1 MRKNKILAII
11 CSVSLLGTM
20 LVGCGQQDA
29 DKAAPDAQ
37 TDSSDARSSIEEMD
51 SVVQSM
57 EAANLITHSDSSGKE
72 ETVYVLLDANG
83 NKTDTIVSEWLKNPE
98 GAQTMYDSTKLKDV
112 EVVKGNASYT
122 QDDDMLVWN
131 SDGGDIYYQGKSD
144 KEVPVN
150 VEVTYTLNDAKV
162 DATEIDHASG
172 HLVVNYNYTNNYAE
186 EMVIDGE
193 RRTVYQPFAMMTGMM
208 LDNEKVSNIEV
219 TNGKA
224 INSGDYTIVFGMAM
238 PGLAESLGIDSDEIE
253 IPESVIVEADVQDF
267 SMPMTVTVASNNA
280 LSELGL
286 DEFDS
291 VDELKDKA
299 GQLNDGINM
308 LSDGAGQLNDGIIT
322 LSDGTDSLKDGTV
335 DLVSGV
341 GALNDGAVSLSD
353 GAGKLSDGTK
363 KLSGGATQVNDGA
376 GALKDGLHKLKD
388 NTPALES
395 GVNDLSSGAAQLNAG
410 LSQIN
415 TNSAALNTGAE
426 SLVEGANQLAAAL
439 NPSSDSVTA
448 LCNGATVLS
457 AGMTQAKGGVDGVLA
472 AYQSLAGNLQLIS
485 DSLSGQISAL
495 ESVSVPEEGATEAE
509 LAAYQAAQ
517 EELSALTTLKG
528 NIDECKNGLNSVNG
542 QTEGLSQ
549 SMQTLASGAA
559 TLDSGINQGLVT
571 SLTQA
576 QAGATELSTGAT
588 NLKQG
593 IKAYTDGV
601 VSCTDGATKLNDGLT
616 ALKGQLPALS
626 EGLNKLTD
634 GADSLAAG
642 TDELAKGA
650 GELVTGSST
659 LADGAMQLADG
670 TGRLN
675 DGSIELKDGVIS
687 LSDGVYEL
695 LDGSGRLKEGV
706 EEYRTEGI
714 DKITDLV
721 SNNIEKYYDRLCA
734 VRDYADEY
742 TSFAGSGND
751 TDSSVKFIIRTD
763 AVN

>member
-172 HLVVNYNYTNNYAE
+172 HLVVNYNYTNNYAG

-322 LSDGTDSLKDGTV
+322 LSDGTDSLKDGTM

-395 GVNDLSSGAAQLNAG
+395 GVNDLSSGAADLKDG
-410 LSQIN
+410 LSKIN
-415 TNSAALNTGAE
+415 TNSAELNKGAE
-426 SLVEGANQLAAAL
+426 SLVEGANQLATDL
-439 NPSSDSVTA
+439 NSLSNSVTA
-448 LCNGATVLS
+448 LSNGAT
-457 AGMTQAKGGVDGVLA
+457 GV
-472 AYQSLAGNLQLIS
+472 S
-485 DSLSGQISAL
+485 
-495 ESVSVPEEGATEAE
+495 EGATQTEVDVDKVLEVYESVVGNLNGILETLDTQIEDLESLPDDATEAQK
-509 LAAYQAAQ
+509 QAAQ
-517 EELSALTTLKG
+517 EELNTLNPLKD
-528 NIDECKNGLNSVNG
+528 NIDGCLSDLNSVKP
-542 QTEGLSQ
+542 QTERLSQ
-549 SMQTLASGAA
+549 PMPTLASDAA
-559 TLDSGINQGLVT
+559 TLDSGINQT
-571 SLTQA
+571 LTQA
-576 QAGATELSTGAT
+576 QDAANALSIGAKDLKDGIEEYTAGVA
-588 NLKQG
+588 
-593 IKAYTDGV
+593 
-601 VSCTDGATKLNDGLT
+601 SCTDGATKLNDGLT

-650 GELVTGSST
+650 GELVTGSSN

-675 DGSIELKDGVIS
+675 DGSIELKDGVIR

-721 SNNIEKYYDRLCA
+721 NNNIEKYYDRLCA

>member
-172 HLVVNYNYTNNYAE
+172 HLVVNYNYTNNSAG

-299 GQLNDGINM
+299 DQLNDGINM

-322 LSDGTDSLKDGTV
+322 LSDGTNSLKDGTM

-341 GALNDGAVSLSD
+341 GELNDGAVSLSD
-353 GAGKLSDGTK
+353 GAGKLSDGTR

-439 NPSSDSVTA
+439 NPSSESVTA
-448 LCNGATVLS
+448 LCTGATGVS
-457 AGMTQAKGGVDGVLA
+457 EGVTQAKNGVDNALD
-472 AYQSLAGNLQLIS
+472 AYKSVASNLETISASL
-485 DSLSGQISAL
+485 DGQINAL
-495 ESVSVPEEGATEAE
+495 KPLPEDATEAQKAE
-509 LAAYQAAQ
+509 LD
-517 EELSALTTLKG
+517 ALTTLKG
-528 NIDECKNGLNSVNG
+528 NIDACLSGLNSVNDNTG
-542 QTEGLSQ
+542 ELSQ
-549 SMQTLASGAA
+549 SMQTLVDGAA
-559 TLDSGINQGLVT
+559 TLDNGINQVLVPT
-571 SLTQA
+571 LAKA
-576 QAGATELSTGAT
+576 QTGATELSTGAT
-588 NLKQG
+588 TLKQG
-593 IKAYTDGV
+593 ITEYTAGV
-601 VSCTDGATKLNDGLT
+601 ASCTDGATKLNDGLT

>member
-322 LSDGTDSLKDGTV
+322 LSDGTDSLKDGTM

-415 TNSAALNTGAE
+415 TNSAALNTGADT
-426 SLVEGANQLAAAL
+426 LVTSAKQLAAAL
-439 NPSSDSVTA
+439 NSLSNSVTA
-448 LCNGATVLS
+448 LSNGATGVS
-457 AGMTQAKGGVDGVLA
+457 DGATQAEDDVDEVLKVYESVADNLKG
-472 AYQSLAGNLQLIS
+472 IS
-485 DSLSGQISAL
+485 DSLDGQISAL
-495 ESVSVPEEGATEAE
+495 NSLSLSEDATEAE

-528 NIDECKNGLNSVNG
+528 NINECINGLNSVNG

-576 QAGATELSTGAT
+576 QAGATDLSTGAT

-593 IKAYTDGV
+593 ITAYTAGV
-601 VSCTDGATKLNDGLT
+601 ASCTDGATKLNDGLT

-675 DGSIELKDGVIS
+675 DGSIELKDGVIR

-714 DKITDLV
+714 DKITDFV
-721 SNNIEKYYDRLCA
+721 NNNIEKYYDRLCA

>member
-172 HLVVNYNYTNNYAE
+172 HLVVNYNYTNNYAG

-322 LSDGTDSLKDGTV
+322 LSDGTDSLKDGTM

-439 NPSSDSVTA
+439 DPSSESVTE
-448 LCNGATVLS
+448 LRTGATVLS

-472 AYQSLAGNLQLIS
+472 AYQSLAGNLQSIS

-495 ESVSVPEEGATEAE
+495 KSVSVPEEGATEAE

-528 NIDECKNGLNSVNG
+528 NIDECINGLNSVNG

-576 QAGATELSTGAT
+576 QAGATDLSTGAT

-593 IKAYTDGV
+593 ITAYTAGV
-601 VSCTDGATKLNDGLT
+601 ASCTDGATKLNDGLT

-659 LADGAMQLADG
+659 LADGVMQ
-670 TGRLN
+670 
-675 DGSIELKDGVIS
+675 
-687 LSDGVYEL
+687 
-695 LDGSGRLKEGV
+695 LKEGV

-721 SNNIEKYYDRLCA
+721 NNNIEKYYDRLCA

>member
-172 HLVVNYNYTNNYAE
+172 HLVVNYNYTNNYAGK
-186 EMVIDGE
+186 MVIDGE

-448 LCNGATVLS
+448 LCNGAKGVS
-457 AGMTQAKGGVDGVLA
+457 EGATQAKDGVDTVLRDYKSVA
-472 AYQSLAGNLQLIS
+472 VNLETISASLDAQIS
-485 DSLSGQISAL
+485 DLNNSLSLS
-495 ESVSVPEEGATEAE
+495 EDETEA
-509 LAAYQAAQ
+509 LN
-517 EELSALTTLKG
+517 ALNALKD
-528 NIDECKNGLNSVNG
+528 NIDELDGCLSDFNSVNA
-542 QTEGLSQ
+542 QTETLSQ
-549 SMQTLASGAA
+549 SMEKTLVSGAA
-559 TLDSGINQGLVT
+559 TLDSGINQGLVYT
-571 SLTQA
+571 LTQA
-576 QAGATELSTGAT
+576 QKGATALSTGAT
-588 NLKQG
+588 NLQQG

-601 VSCTDGATKLNDGLT
+601 VSCTDGAKKLNDGLI

-675 DGSIELKDGVIS
+675 DGSIELKDGVIR

-721 SNNIEKYYDRLCA
+721 NNNIEKYYDRLCA

>member
-20 LVGCGQQDA
+20 LVGCGQQDS

-150 VEVTYTLNDAKV
+150 VDVTYTLNDAKV

-172 HLVVNYNYTNNYAE
+172 HLVVNYNYTNNSAG

-322 LSDGTDSLKDGTV
+322 LSDGTDSLKDGTM

-395 GVNDLSSGAAQLNAG
+395 GVNDLSSGAADLKDG
-410 LSQIN
+410 LSRIN

-426 SLVEGANQLAAAL
+426 SLVTVANQLATDL
-439 NPSSDSVTA
+439 NSLSNSVTA
-448 LCNGATVLS
+448 LSNGATGVS
-457 AGMTQAKGGVDGVLA
+457 DGATQAEDDVDEVLKV
-472 AYQSLAGNLQLIS
+472 YESVVGNLNGILETL
-485 DSLSGQISAL
+485 DTQIEAL
-495 ESVSVPEEGATEAE
+495 EPLPDDATEAQKAE
-509 LAAYQAAQ
+509 LNTLT
-517 EELSALTTLKG
+517 ELKN
-528 NIDECKNGLNSVNG
+528 NIDGCLSDLNSVKP
-542 QTEGLSQ
+542 QTECLSQ
-549 SMQTLASGAA
+549 PMPTLASDAA
-559 TLDSGINQGLVT
+559 TLDSGINQT
-571 SLTQA
+571 LTQA
-576 QAGATELSTGAT
+576 QEAANALSTRAT
-588 NLKQG
+588 YLQTG

-601 VSCTDGATKLNDGLT
+601 VSCTEGAKKLNDGLI

-675 DGSIELKDGVIS
+675 DGSIELKDGVIR

-721 SNNIEKYYDRLCA
+721 NNNIEKYYDRLCA

>member
-395 GVNDLSSGAAQLNAG
+395 GVNDLSSGAATLKDG

-415 TNSAALNTGAE
+415 TKSEELKNGADT
-426 SLVEGANQLAAAL
+426 LVTSANQLAAAL
-439 NPSSDSVTA
+439 DSLSNSVTA
-448 LCNGATVLS
+448 LSNGAKGVS
-457 AGMTQAKGGVDGVLA
+457 EGATQAEDDVDNVLDV
-472 AYQSLAGNLQLIS
+472 YKSVAGNLETIS
-485 DSLSGQISAL
+485 ASLDGQISAL
-495 ESVSVPEEGATEAE
+495 NSLSLPEDATEAQ
-509 LAAYQAAQ
+509 QATQ
-517 EELSALTTLKG
+517 EILEELTELKD
-528 NIDECKNGLNSVNG
+528 NIDGCLSDPNSVNDE
-542 QTEGLSQ
+542 TRNLNQ
-549 SMQTLASGAA
+549 SMETLASDAA
-559 TLDSGINQGLVT
+559 TLDSGINQT
-571 SLTQA
+571 LTQA
-576 QAGATELSTGAT
+576 QAAAKALSTGAT
-588 NLKQG
+588 NLQQG

-601 VSCTDGATKLNDGLT
+601 VSCTDGAKKLNDGLI

-675 DGSIELKDGVIS
+675 DGSIELKDGVIR

-721 SNNIEKYYDRLCA
+721 NNNIEKYYDRLCA

>member
-172 HLVVNYNYTNNYAE
+172 HLVVNYNYTNNYAG

-322 LSDGTDSLKDGTV
+322 LSDGTDSLKDGTM

-395 GVNDLSSGAAQLNAG
+395 GVNDLSSGAETLKDG

-415 TNSAALNTGAE
+415 TKSVELKNGAD
-426 SLVEGANQLAAAL
+426 SLVAVADQLAKDL
-439 NPSSDSVTA
+439 NSLSNSVTT
-448 LCNGATVLS
+448 LSNGATGVS
-457 AGMTQAKGGVDGVLA
+457 DGATQAEGDVDEVLNV
-472 AYQSLAGNLQLIS
+472 YESVVGNLNGILETL
-485 DSLSGQISAL
+485 DTQIETL
-495 ESVSVPEEGATEAE
+495 ESLPDDATEAQK
-509 LAAYQAAQ
+509 QAAQ
-517 EELSALTTLKG
+517 DELNTLNPLKG
-528 NIDECKNGLNSVNG
+528 NIDECLAKLNSVNE
-542 QTEGLSQ
+542 QKENLNQ
-549 SMQTLASGAA
+549 SMETYAFDAA
-559 TLDSGINQGLVT
+559 TLDSGINQT
-571 SLTQA
+571 LTQA
-576 QAGATELSTGAT
+576 QAAAKALSTGAT
-588 NLKQG
+588 NLQQG

-601 VSCTDGATKLNDGLT
+601 VSCTDGATKLNAGLT

-659 LADGAMQLADG
+659 LADGAMQL
-670 TGRLN
+670 
-675 DGSIELKDGVIS
+675 
-687 LSDGVYEL
+687 
-695 LDGSGRLKEGV
+695 KEGV

-714 DKITDLV
+714 DKITDFV
-721 SNNIEKYYDRLCA
+721 NNNIEKYYDRLCA

>member
-20 LVGCGQQDA
+20 LIGCGQQDA
-29 DKAAPDAQ
+29 DKAASDAQ

-172 HLVVNYNYTNNYAE
+172 HLVVNYNYTNNYAG
-186 EMVIDGE
+186 EMVIDGD

-299 GQLNDGINM
+299 DQLNDGINM
-308 LSDGAGQLNDGIIT
+308 LS
-322 LSDGTDSLKDGTV
+322 
-335 DLVSGV
+335 
-341 GALNDGAVSLSD
+341 DGAVSLSD

-439 NPSSDSVTA
+439 NPSSESVTA
-448 LCNGATVLS
+448 LCTGATVLS

-472 AYQSLAGNLQLIS
+472 AYQSLAGNLQSIS

-509 LAAYQAAQ
+509 LAAYRAAQ

-528 NIDECKNGLNSVNG
+528 NINECINGLNSVNG

-593 IKAYTDGV
+593 ITAYTTGV
-601 VSCTDGATKLNDGLT
+601 ASCTDGATKLNDGLT

-659 LADGAMQLADG
+659 LADGVMQ
-670 TGRLN
+670 
-675 DGSIELKDGVIS
+675 
-687 LSDGVYEL
+687 
-695 LDGSGRLKEGV
+695 LKEGV

>member
-322 LSDGTDSLKDGTV
+322 LSDGTDSLKDGTM

-415 TNSAALNTGAE
+415 TKSVELKNGAD
-426 SLVEGANQLAAAL
+426 SLVAGANQLAKDL
-439 NPSSDSVTA
+439 NSLSNSVTT
-448 LCNGATVLS
+448 LSNGATGVS
-457 AGMTQAKGGVDGVLA
+457 DGATQAEDDVDNVLDV
-472 AYQSLAGNLQLIS
+472 YKSVVGNLNGIS
-485 DSLSGQISAL
+485 ESLDTQIKAL
-495 ESVSVPEEGATEAE
+495 ESLPDDATEAQK
-509 LAAYQAAQ
+509 QAAQ
-517 EELSALTTLKG
+517 EELNTLNPLKG
-528 NIDECKNGLNSVNG
+528 NIDECLAKLNSVNDETG
-542 QTEGLSQ
+542 NLSQ
-549 SMQTLASGAA
+549 SMPTLASDAA
-559 TLDSGINQGLVT
+559 TLDSGINKT
-571 SLTQA
+571 LTQA
-576 QAGATELSTGAT
+576 QTVAKALSTGAT
-588 NLKQG
+588 NLQQG
-593 IKAYTDGV
+593 IETYTAGV
-601 VSCTDGATKLNDGLT
+601 ASCTKGATKLNDGLT

-675 DGSIELKDGVIS
+675 DGSIELKDGVIR

-721 SNNIEKYYDRLCA
+721 NNNIEKYYDRLCA

>member
-29 DKAAPDAQ
+29 DKTAPDAQ

-322 LSDGTDSLKDGTV
+322 LSDGTDSLKDGTM

-410 LSQIN
+410 LSQIK
-415 TNSAALNTGAE
+415 TKSAALNTGAK
-426 SLVEGANQLAAAL
+426 SLVEGANQLATAL
-439 NPSSDSVTA
+439 NSLSNSVTA
-448 LCNGATVLS
+448 LSNGA
-457 AGMTQAKGGVDGVLA
+457 KG
-472 AYQSLAGNLQLIS
+472 
-485 DSLSGQISAL
+485 
-495 ESVSVPEEGATEAE
+495 VSEGATQAEDDVDNVLDVYKSVADNLETISASLDTQINALNSLPLPEDATEAQ
-509 LAAYQAAQ
+509 QATQ
-517 EELSALTTLKG
+517 EILEELTELKD
-528 NIDECKNGLNSVNG
+528 NIDGCLSDPNFVNDETRNLN
-542 QTEGLSQ
+542 Q
-549 SMQTLASGAA
+549 SMETLASYAA
-559 TLDSGINQGLVT
+559 TLDSGINQT
-571 SLTQA
+571 LTQA
-576 QAGATELSTGAT
+576 QDAANALSIGAKDLKDGIEEYTAGVA
-588 NLKQG
+588 
-593 IKAYTDGV
+593 
-601 VSCTDGATKLNDGLT
+601 SCTDGATKLNDGLT

-675 DGSIELKDGVIS
+675 DGSIELKDGVIR

-721 SNNIEKYYDRLCA
+721 NNNIEKYYDRLCA

>member
-172 HLVVNYNYTNNYAE
+172 HLVVNYNYTNNYAG

-410 LSQIN
+410 LSQIK
-415 TNSAALNTGAE
+415 TKSAALNTGAK
-426 SLVEGANQLAAAL
+426 SLVEGANQLATAL
-439 NPSSDSVTA
+439 NSLSNSVTA
-448 LCNGATVLS
+448 LSNGAKGVS
-457 AGMTQAKGGVDGVLA
+457 EGATQAEDDVDNVLEV
-472 AYQSLAGNLQLIS
+472 YESVAGNLVTIS
-485 DSLSGQISAL
+485 ASLDGQISAL
-495 ESVSVPEEGATEAE
+495 NSLSLSEDATEAQK
-509 LAAYQAAQ
+509 QAAQ
-517 EELSALTTLKG
+517 EELNTLNPLKG
-528 NIDECKNGLNSVNG
+528 NIDECLAKLNSVNE
-542 QTEGLSQ
+542 QKENLNQ
-549 SMQTLASGAA
+549 SMETHASDAA
-559 TLDSGINQGLVT
+559 TLDSGINQT
-571 SLTQA
+571 LTQA
-576 QAGATELSTGAT
+576 QDAANALSIGAKDLKDGIEEYTAGVA
-588 NLKQG
+588 
-593 IKAYTDGV
+593 
-601 VSCTDGATKLNDGLT
+601 SCTDGATKLNDGLT

-675 DGSIELKDGVIS
+675 DGSIELKDGVIR

-721 SNNIEKYYDRLCA
+721 NNNIEKYYDRLCA

>member
-308 LSDGAGQLNDGIIT
+308 LSDGA
-322 LSDGTDSLKDGTV
+322 
-335 DLVSGV
+335 
-341 GALNDGAVSLSD
+341 VSLSD

-439 NPSSDSVTA
+439 NPSSESVTA
-448 LCNGATVLS
+448 LCTGATDVS
-457 AGMTQAKGGVDGVLA
+457 EGVTQAKDGVDGVLA
-472 AYQSLAGNLQLIS
+472 AYQSLAGNLQSIS

-509 LAAYQAAQ
+509 LAVQA
-517 EELSALTTLKG
+517 ELSALTTLKG
-528 NIDECKNGLNSVNG
+528 NINECINGLNSVNG

-549 SMQTLASGAA
+549 SMPTLVSGAA
-559 TLDSGINQGLVT
+559 KLDNGINQVLVPT
-571 SLTQA
+571 LAKA
-576 QAGATELSTGAT
+576 QEGATALSTGAT
-588 NLKQG
+588 DLKKG
-593 IKAYTDGV
+593 ITAYTAGV
-601 VSCTDGATKLNDGLT
+601 ASCTDGATKLNDGLT

-675 DGSIELKDGVIS
+675 DGSIELKDGVIR

>member
-20 LVGCGQQDA
+20 LVGCGQQDT

-172 HLVVNYNYTNNYAE
+172 HLVVNYNYTNNCAG

-308 LSDGAGQLNDGIIT
+308 LSDGA
-322 LSDGTDSLKDGTV
+322 
-335 DLVSGV
+335 
-341 GALNDGAVSLSD
+341 VSLSD

-395 GVNDLSSGAAQLNAG
+395 GVNDLSSGAETLKNG

-415 TNSAALNTGAE
+415 TNSAALKTGAK

-439 NPSSDSVTA
+439 NSLSNSVTA
-448 LCNGATVLS
+448 LSNGATGVS
-457 AGMTQAKGGVDGVLA
+457 EGATQAEDDVDNVLDV
-472 AYQSLAGNLQLIS
+472 YKSVAGNLETIS
-485 DSLSGQISAL
+485 ASLDTQIKAL
-495 ESVSVPEEGATEAE
+495 ESLPEDATEAQK
-509 LAAYQAAQ
+509 QAAQ
-517 EELSALTTLKG
+517 EELNTLNPLKD
-528 NIDECKNGLNSVNG
+528 NIDGCLRELNSVNDETG
-542 QTEGLSQ
+542 NLSQ
-549 SMQTLASGAA
+549 SMPTLVSDAA
-559 TLDSGINQGLVT
+559 TLDSGINQT
-571 SLTQA
+571 LTQA
-576 QAGATELSTGAT
+576 QTVAKALSTGAT
-588 NLKQG
+588 NLQQG
-593 IKAYTDGV
+593 IETYTAGV
-601 VSCTDGATKLNDGLT
+601 ASCTDGATKLNDGLT

-659 LADGAMQLADG
+659 LADGAIQLADG

-675 DGSIELKDGVIS
+675 DGSIELKDGVIR

-721 SNNIEKYYDRLCA
+721 NNNIEKYYDRLCA

>member
-20 LVGCGQQDA
+20 LVGCGQQDS

-308 LSDGAGQLNDGIIT
+308 LSDGA
-322 LSDGTDSLKDGTV
+322 
-335 DLVSGV
+335 
-341 GALNDGAVSLSD
+341 VSLSD

-415 TNSAALNTGAE
+415 TNSAALKTGAK

-439 NPSSDSVTA
+439 NSLSNSVTA
-448 LCNGATVLS
+448 LSNGATGVS
-457 AGMTQAKGGVDGVLA
+457 EGATQAEDDVDNVLDV
-472 AYQSLAGNLQLIS
+472 YKSVAGNLETRS
-485 DSLSGQISAL
+485 ASLETQIKAL
-495 ESVSVPEEGATEAE
+495 EPLPDDATEAQKAE
-509 LAAYQAAQ
+509 LNTLT
-517 EELSALTTLKG
+517 ELKN
-528 NIDECKNGLNSVNG
+528 NIDGCLSDLNSVNDETG
-542 QTEGLSQ
+542 NLSQ
-549 SMQTLASGAA
+549 SMETLDSGAA
-559 TLDSGINQGLVT
+559 TLDSGINQT
-571 SLTQA
+571 LTQA
-576 QAGATELSTGAT
+576 QTVAKALSTGAT
-588 NLKQG
+588 NLQQG
-593 IKAYTDGV
+593 IETYTAGV
-601 VSCTDGATKLNDGLT
+601 ASCTDGATKLNDGLT

-675 DGSIELKDGVIS
+675 DGSIELKDGVIR

-721 SNNIEKYYDRLCA
+721 NNNIEKYYDRLCA

>member
-20 LVGCGQQDA
+20 LVGCGQQDV

-448 LCNGATVLS
+448 LCNGATGVS
-457 AGMTQAKGGVDGVLA
+457 DGATQAEDDVDEVLKVYESVADQLKG
-472 AYQSLAGNLQLIS
+472 IS
-485 DSLSGQISAL
+485 DSL
-495 ESVSVPEEGATEAE
+495 
-509 LAAYQAAQ
+509 AQ
-517 EELSALTTLKG
+517 EEQNDELIALKG
-528 NIDECKNGLNSVNG
+528 NIDACLSSLNAVND
-542 QTEGLSQ
+542 QTGNLSQ
-549 SMQTLASGAA
+549 SMETLVSGAA
-559 TLDSGINQGLVT
+559 TLDSGINQGLVYT
-571 SLTQA
+571 LTQA
-576 QAGATELSTGAT
+576 QKGATALSTGAT
-588 NLKQG
+588 NLQQG

>member
-172 HLVVNYNYTNNYAE
+172 HLVVNYNYTNNCAG

-376 GALKDGLHKLKD
+376 GALKDGIHKLKD

-415 TNSAALNTGAE
+415 TNSEELKNGAK
-426 SLVEGANQLAAAL
+426 SLVEGADQLATDL
-439 NPSSDSVTA
+439 NSLSNSVTA
-448 LCNGATVLS
+448 LSNGATGVS
-457 AGMTQAKGGVDGVLA
+457 DGATQAEDDVDEVLKV
-472 AYQSLAGNLQLIS
+472 YESVVGNLNGILETL
-485 DSLSGQISAL
+485 DTQIEDL
-495 ESVSVPEEGATEAE
+495 ESLPDDATEAQK
-509 LAAYQAAQ
+509 QAAQ
-517 EELSALTTLKG
+517 EELNTLNPLKD
-528 NIDECKNGLNSVNG
+528 NIDGCLSDLNSVKP
-542 QTEGLSQ
+542 QTERLSQ
-549 SMQTLASGAA
+549 PMPTLASDAA

-576 QAGATELSTGAT
+576 QAAAKALSTGAT
-588 NLKQG
+588 NLQQG

-601 VSCTDGATKLNDGLT
+601 VSCTDGAKKLNDGLI

-675 DGSIELKDGVIS
+675 DGSIELKDGVIR

-695 LDGSGRLKEGV
+695 LDGSGQLKEGV

-721 SNNIEKYYDRLCA
+721 NNNIEKYYDRLCA
-734 VRDYADEY
+734 VRDYAGEY
-742 TSFAGSGND
+742 TSFAGSGSD
-751 TDSSVKFIIRTD
+751 TDSSVKFIIKTD

>member
-98 GAQTMYDSTKLKDV
+98 GAQTMYDNTKLKDV

-172 HLVVNYNYTNNYAE
+172 HLVVNYNYTNNSAG

-322 LSDGTDSLKDGTV
+322 LSDGTDSLKDGTM

-395 GVNDLSSGAAQLNAG
+395 GVNDLSNGAETLKDG

-415 TNSAALNTGAE
+415 TKSVELKNGAD
-426 SLVEGANQLAAAL
+426 SLVAVADQLAKDL
-439 NPSSDSVTA
+439 NSLSNSVTT
-448 LCNGATVLS
+448 LSNGATGVS
-457 AGMTQAKGGVDGVLA
+457 EGATQAEDDVDEVLKVYESVADNLKG
-472 AYQSLAGNLQLIS
+472 IS
-485 DSLSGQISAL
+485 DSLDGQISAL
-495 ESVSVPEEGATEAE
+495 NSLSLSEDATEAE

-528 NIDECKNGLNSVNG
+528 NINECINGLNSVNG
-542 QTEGLSQ
+542 QTERLSQ
-549 SMQTLASGAA
+549 PMPTLASDAA
-559 TLDSGINQGLVT
+559 TLDSGINQT
-571 SLTQA
+571 LTQA
-576 QAGATELSTGAT
+576 QEAANALSTRAT
-588 NLKQG
+588 YLQTG
-593 IKAYTDGV
+593 IKDYTDGV
-601 VSCTDGATKLNDGLT
+601 ASCTAGAKKLNDGLI
-616 ALKGQLPALS
+616 ALEGQLPALS

-675 DGSIELKDGVIS
+675 DGSIELKDGVIR

-714 DKITDLV
+714 DKITDFV
-721 SNNIEKYYDRLCA
+721 NNNIEKYYDRLCA

>member
-172 HLVVNYNYTNNYAE
+172 HLVVNYNYTNNYAG

-322 LSDGTDSLKDGTV
+322 LSDGTDSLKDGTM

-395 GVNDLSSGAAQLNAG
+395 GVKDLSSGAATLNAG

-415 TNSAALNTGAE
+415 TKSVELKNGAD
-426 SLVEGANQLAAAL
+426 SLVAGANQLAAAL
-439 NPSSDSVTA
+439 DSLSNSVTT
-448 LCNGATVLS
+448 LSNGATGVS
-457 AGMTQAKGGVDGVLA
+457 DGATQAEDGVDGVLA
-472 AYQSLAGNLQLIS
+472 AYQSLAGNLQSIS

-517 EELSALTTLKG
+517 EELNTLNPLKG
-528 NIDECKNGLNSVNG
+528 NIDECLAKLNSVNE
-542 QTEGLSQ
+542 QKENLNQ
-549 SMQTLASGAA
+549 SMETLASDAA
-559 TLDSGINQGLVT
+559 TLDSGINQT
-571 SLTQA
+571 LTQA
-576 QAGATELSTGAT
+576 QAVAKALSTGAT
-588 NLKQG
+588 DLQKG
-593 IKAYTDGV
+593 ITEYTAGV
-601 VSCTDGATKLNDGLT
+601 ASCTEGATKLNDGLT

-675 DGSIELKDGVIS
+675 DGSIELKDGVIR

-695 LDGSGRLKEGV
+695 LDGSGQLKEGV

-714 DKITDLV
+714 DKITDFV
-721 SNNIEKYYDRLCA
+721 NNNIEKYYDRLCA

>member
-322 LSDGTDSLKDGTV
+322 LSDGTDSLKDGTM

-415 TNSAALNTGAE
+415 TNSEELKNGAK

-439 NPSSDSVTA
+439 NPSSESVTT
-448 LCNGATVLS
+448 LCTGATVLS

-472 AYQSLAGNLQLIS
+472 AYQSLAGNLQSIS

-509 LAAYQAAQ
+509 LAAYRAAQ

-528 NIDECKNGLNSVNG
+528 NINECINGLNSVNG

-593 IKAYTDGV
+593 ITAYTTGV
-601 VSCTDGATKLNDGLT
+601 ASCTDGATKLNDGLT

-659 LADGAMQLADG
+659 LADGVMQ
-670 TGRLN
+670 
-675 DGSIELKDGVIS
+675 
-687 LSDGVYEL
+687 
-695 LDGSGRLKEGV
+695 LKEGV

>member
-299 GQLNDGINM
+299 DQLNDGINM

-322 LSDGTDSLKDGTV
+322 LSDGTDSLKDGTM

-439 NPSSDSVTA
+439 NSLSNSVTA
-448 LCNGATVLS
+448 LSNGATGVS
-457 AGMTQAKGGVDGVLA
+457 EGATQAEDDVDEVLKVYESVADNLKG
-472 AYQSLAGNLQLIS
+472 IS
-485 DSLSGQISAL
+485 DSLDGQISAL
-495 ESVSVPEEGATEAE
+495 NSLSLSEDATEAE

-528 NIDECKNGLNSVNG
+528 NINECINGLNSVNG

-549 SMQTLASGAA
+549 SMPTLVDGAA
-559 TLDSGINQGLVT
+559 TLNTGISQGLVT

-576 QAGATELSTGAT
+576 QAGATALSTGAT

-593 IKAYTDGV
+593 ITAYTAGV
-601 VSCTDGATKLNDGLT
+601 ASCTDGATKLNDGLT

-675 DGSIELKDGVIS
+675 DGSIELKDGVIR

-695 LDGSGRLKEGV
+695 LDGSGQLKEGV

-721 SNNIEKYYDRLCA
+721 NNNIEKYYDRLCA

>member
-150 VEVTYTLNDAKV
+150 VDVTYTLNDAKV

-172 HLVVNYNYTNNYAE
+172 HLVVNYNYTNNSAG

-322 LSDGTDSLKDGTV
+322 LSDGTDSLKDGTM

-341 GALNDGAVSLSD
+341 GELNDGAVSLSD

-395 GVNDLSSGAAQLNAG
+395 GVKDLSSGAAQLNAG

-415 TNSAALNTGAE
+415 TNSDALNNGAK

-439 NPSSDSVTA
+439 NPSSESVTT
-448 LCNGATVLS
+448 LCTGATGVS
-457 AGMTQAKGGVDGVLA
+457 AGATQAKDDVDKVLEV
-472 AYQSLAGNLQLIS
+472 YESVVGNLETIS
-485 DSLSGQISAL
+485 ASLDGQISAL
-495 ESVSVPEEGATEAE
+495 NSLSLPEDATEAH
-509 LAAYQAAQ
+509 QATQ
-517 EELSALTTLKG
+517 EILEELTELND
-528 NIDECKNGLNSVNG
+528 NIDGCLIDLNSVKP
-542 QTEGLSQ
+542 QTERLSQ
-549 SMQTLASGAA
+549 PMPTLASDAA
-559 TLDSGINQGLVT
+559 TLDSGINQT
-571 SLTQA
+571 LTQA
-576 QAGATELSTGAT
+576 QDAANALSIVAKDLKDGIEEYTAGVATCTG
-588 NLKQG
+588 
-593 IKAYTDGV
+593 
-601 VSCTDGATKLNDGLT
+601 GAKKLNDGLI

-675 DGSIELKDGVIS
+675 DGSIELKDGVIR

-721 SNNIEKYYDRLCA
+721 NNNIEKYYDRLCA

>member
-172 HLVVNYNYTNNYAE
+172 HLVVNYNYTNNYAG

-322 LSDGTDSLKDGTV
+322 LSDGTDSLKDGTM

-395 GVNDLSSGAAQLNAG
+395 GVNDLSSGAAQLKDG
-410 LSQIN
+410 LSRIN

-426 SLVEGANQLAAAL
+426 SLVAGADQLAAAL
-439 NPSSDSVTA
+439 NPSSDSVTT
-448 LCNGATVLS
+448 LCTGATDVS
-457 AGMTQAKGGVDGVLA
+457 EGVTQAKDGVDNVLK
-472 AYQSLAGNLQLIS
+472 AYKLVADQLKGIS
-485 DSLSGQISAL
+485 DSL
-495 ESVSVPEEGATEAE
+495 
-509 LAAYQAAQ
+509 AQ
-517 EELSALTTLKG
+517 EEQNDELIALKG
-528 NIDECKNGLNSVNG
+528 NIDACLSSLNAVND
-542 QTEGLSQ
+542 QTGNLSQ
-549 SMQTLASGAA
+549 SMETLVSGAA
-559 TLDSGINQGLVT
+559 TLDTGISQGLVN

-576 QAGATELSTGAT
+576 QEGATALSTGAT
-588 NLKQG
+588 TLKQG
-593 IKAYTDGV
+593 ITEYTAGV
-601 VSCTDGATKLNDGLT
+601 ASCTDGATKLNDGLT

>member
-308 LSDGAGQLNDGIIT
+308 LSDGA
-322 LSDGTDSLKDGTV
+322 
-335 DLVSGV
+335 
-341 GALNDGAVSLSD
+341 VSLSD

-439 NPSSDSVTA
+439 NPSSESVTT
-448 LCNGATVLS
+448 LCTGATDVS
-457 AGMTQAKGGVDGVLA
+457 EGVTQAKDGVDNILK
-472 AYQSLAGNLQLIS
+472 AYKLVADQLKGIS
-485 DSLSGQISAL
+485 DSL
-495 ESVSVPEEGATEAE
+495 
-509 LAAYQAAQ
+509 AQ
-517 EELSALTTLKG
+517 EEQNDELIALKG
-528 NIDECKNGLNSVNG
+528 NIDACLSSLNSVNA
-542 QTEGLSQ
+542 QTETLNK
-549 SMQTLASGAA
+549 SMETLASGAA

-588 NLKQG
+588 DLKQG
-593 IKAYTDGV
+593 ITAYTTGV
-601 VSCTDGATKLNDGLT
+601 ASCTDGATKLNDGLT

-659 LADGAMQLADG
+659 LADGVMQ
-670 TGRLN
+670 
-675 DGSIELKDGVIS
+675 
-687 LSDGVYEL
+687 
-695 LDGSGRLKEGV
+695 LKEGV

-721 SNNIEKYYDRLCA
+721 NNNIEKYYDRLCA

>member
-172 HLVVNYNYTNNYAE
+172 HLVVNYNYTNNYAG

-322 LSDGTDSLKDGTV
+322 LSDGTDSLKDGTM

-415 TNSAALNTGAE
+415 TNSEELKNGAK
-426 SLVEGANQLAAAL
+426 SLVEGANQLATDL
-439 NPSSDSVTA
+439 NSLSNSVTA
-448 LCNGATVLS
+448 LSNGATGVS
-457 AGMTQAKGGVDGVLA
+457 EGATQAEDDVDKVLEVYESVA
-472 AYQSLAGNLQLIS
+472 SNLVTISASL
-485 DSLSGQISAL
+485 DGQISAL
-495 ESVSVPEEGATEAE
+495 NSLSLSEDATEAQK
-509 LAAYQAAQ
+509 QAAQ
-517 EELSALTTLKG
+517 EELNTLNPLKG
-528 NIDECKNGLNSVNG
+528 NIDECLAKLNSVNE
-542 QTEGLSQ
+542 QKENLNQ
-549 SMQTLASGAA
+549 SMETYAFDAA
-559 TLDSGINQGLVT
+559 TLDSGINQT
-571 SLTQA
+571 LTQA
-576 QAGATELSTGAT
+576 QAAAKALSTGAT
-588 NLKQG
+588 NLQQG

-601 VSCTDGATKLNDGLT
+601 VSCTDGAKKLNDGLI
-616 ALKGQLPALS
+616 ALEGQLPALS

-675 DGSIELKDGVIS
+675 DGSIELKDGVIR

-714 DKITDLV
+714 DKITDFV
-721 SNNIEKYYDRLCA
+721 NNNIEKYYDRLCA

>member
-150 VEVTYTLNDAKV
+150 VDVTYTLNDAKV

-172 HLVVNYNYTNNYAE
+172 HLVVNYNYTNNSAG

-395 GVNDLSSGAAQLNAG
+395 GVNDLSNGAAQLNAG

-415 TNSAALNTGAE
+415 TKSAELNTGAE
-426 SLVEGANQLAAAL
+426 SLVNGANQLAEAL
-439 NPSSDSVTA
+439 NSLSNSVTA
-448 LCNGATVLS
+448 LSNGATGVSEGETQTEDDVDNVLDVYKSVADNLETIS
-457 AGMTQAKGGVDGVLA
+457 ASLDTQINAL
-472 AYQSLAGNLQLIS
+472 QSLPL
-485 DSLSGQISAL
+485 
-495 ESVSVPEEGATEAE
+495 PEDATEAQQAE
-509 LAAYQAAQ
+509 LNTLT
-517 EELSALTTLKG
+517 ELKN
-528 NIDECKNGLNSVNG
+528 NIDGCLSDLNSVNDETG
-542 QTEGLSQ
+542 NLSQ
-549 SMQTLASGAA
+549 SMETLASGAA
-559 TLDSGINQGLVT
+559 TPDSGINQGLVT

-576 QAGATELSTGAT
+576 QDAAKTLSTGAT
-588 NLKQG
+588 DLQKG
-593 IKAYTDGV
+593 ITDYTAGV
-601 VSCTDGATKLNDGLT
+601 ASCTKGATKLNDGLT

-675 DGSIELKDGVIS
+675 DGSIELKDGVIR

-721 SNNIEKYYDRLCA
+721 NNNIEKYYDRLCA

>member
-299 GQLNDGINM
+299 DQLNDGINM

-395 GVNDLSSGAAQLNAG
+395 GVNDLSSGAATLKDG
-410 LSQIN
+410 LSRIN

-426 SLVEGANQLAAAL
+426 SLVTVANQLATDL
-439 NPSSDSVTA
+439 NSLSNSVTA
-448 LCNGATVLS
+448 LSNGATGVS
-457 AGMTQAKGGVDGVLA
+457 DGATQAEDDVDEVLKV
-472 AYQSLAGNLQLIS
+472 YESVVGNLNGILETL
-485 DSLSGQISAL
+485 DTQIEAL
-495 ESVSVPEEGATEAE
+495 EPLPDDATEAQKAE
-509 LAAYQAAQ
+509 LNTLT
-517 EELSALTTLKG
+517 ELKN
-528 NIDECKNGLNSVNG
+528 NIDGCLSDLNSVNE
-542 QTEGLSQ
+542 QKENLSK
-549 SMQTLASGAA
+549 SMPTLVDGAA
-559 TLDSGINQGLVT
+559 TLDSSINKT
-571 SLTQA
+571 LTQA
-576 QAGATELSTGAT
+576 QDAAKALSTGAT
-588 NLKQG
+588 NLQQG
-593 IKAYTDGV
+593 ITAYTAGV
-601 VSCTDGATKLNDGLT
+601 ASCTDGATKLNDGLT

-675 DGSIELKDGVIS
+675 DGSIELKDGVIR

-714 DKITDLV
+714 DKITDFV
-721 SNNIEKYYDRLCA
+721 NNNIEKYYDRLCA

>member
-1 MRKNKILAII
+1 MRKNKTLAII

-308 LSDGAGQLNDGIIT
+308 LSDGA
-322 LSDGTDSLKDGTV
+322 
-335 DLVSGV
+335 
-341 GALNDGAVSLSD
+341 VSLSD

-439 NPSSDSVTA
+439 NPSSESVTT
-448 LCNGATVLS
+448 LCTGATGVS
-457 AGMTQAKGGVDGVLA
+457 EGATQAKKGVDDALN
-472 AYQSLAGNLQLIS
+472 AYKSVAVNLNGISESLGKQINDLSQS
-485 DSLSGQISAL
+485 
-495 ESVSVPEEGATEAE
+495 EGGTEA
-509 LAAYQAAQ
+509 LK
-517 EELSALTTLKG
+517 ALTTLKE
-528 NIDECKNGLNSVNG
+528 NIDACLNGLNSVNA
-542 QTEGLSQ
+542 QTETLNK
-549 SMQTLASGAA
+549 SMETLASGAA

-588 NLKQG
+588 DLKQG
-593 IKAYTDGV
+593 ITAYTTGV
-601 VSCTDGATKLNDGLT
+601 ASCTDGATKLNDGLT

-659 LADGAMQLADG
+659 LADGVMQ
-670 TGRLN
+670 
-675 DGSIELKDGVIS
+675 
-687 LSDGVYEL
+687 
-695 LDGSGRLKEGV
+695 LKEGV

-721 SNNIEKYYDRLCA
+721 NNNIEKYYDRLCA

>member
-415 TNSAALNTGAE
+415 TNSEELKNGAK

-439 NPSSDSVTA
+439 NSLSNSVTA
-448 LCNGATVLS
+448 LSNGATGVSEGATQSEDDVDNVLDVYKSVADNLETIS
-457 AGMTQAKGGVDGVLA
+457 ASLDTQIK
-472 AYQSLAGNLQLIS
+472 
-485 DSLSGQISAL
+485 AL
-495 ESVSVPEEGATEAE
+495 ESLPEDATEAQK
-509 LAAYQAAQ
+509 QAAQ
-517 EELSALTTLKG
+517 EELNTLNPLKD
-528 NIDECKNGLNSVNG
+528 NIDGCLRDLNSVNDNPG
-542 QTEGLSQ
+542 ELSQ
-549 SMQTLASGAA
+549 SVQTLASGAS
-559 TLDSGINQGLVT
+559 TLDEGLVST
-571 SLTQA
+571 LTQA
-576 QAGATELSTGAT
+576 QDAATALSTGAT
-588 NLKQG
+588 NLQQG
-593 IKAYTDGV
+593 ITEYTAGV
-601 VSCTDGATKLNDGLT
+601 ASCKDGATKLNDGLT

-675 DGSIELKDGVIS
+675 DGSIELKDGVIR

-721 SNNIEKYYDRLCA
+721 NNNIEKYYDRLCA

>member
-20 LVGCGQQDA
+20 LVGCGQQDV

-219 TNGKA
+219 KNGKA

-299 GQLNDGINM
+299 GQLNEGINM

-322 LSDGTDSLKDGTV
+322 LSDGTDSLKDGTM

-395 GVNDLSSGAAQLNAG
+395 GVNDLSSGA
-410 LSQIN
+410 
-415 TNSAALNTGAE
+415 E
-426 SLVEGANQLAAAL
+426 
-439 NPSSDSVTA
+439 
-448 LCNGATVLS
+448 
-457 AGMTQAKGGVDGVLA
+457 
-472 AYQSLAGNLQLIS
+472 
-485 DSLSGQISAL
+485 
-495 ESVSVPEEGATEAE
+495 
-509 LAAYQAAQ
+509 
-517 EELSALTTLKG
+517 TLK
-528 NIDECKNGLNSVNG
+528 N
-542 QTEGLSQ
+542 
-549 SMQTLASGAA
+549 
-559 TLDSGINQGLVT
+559 
-571 SLTQA
+571 
-576 QAGATELSTGAT
+576 
-588 NLKQG
+588 
-593 IKAYTDGV
+593 
-601 VSCTDGATKLNDGLT
+601 
-616 ALKGQLPALS
+616 
-626 EGLNKLTD
+626 
-634 GADSLAAG
+634 
-642 TDELAKGA
+642 
-650 GELVTGSST
+650 
-659 LADGAMQLADG
+659 
-670 TGRLN
+670 
-675 DGSIELKDGVIS
+675 
-687 LSDGVYEL
+687 
-695 LDGSGRLKEGV
+695 
-706 EEYRTEGI
+706 
-714 DKITDLV
+714 
-721 SNNIEKYYDRLCA
+721 
-734 VRDYADEY
+734 
-742 TSFAGSGND
+742 
-751 TDSSVKFIIRTD
+751 
-763 AVN
+763 

>member
-308 LSDGAGQLNDGIIT
+308 LSDGA
-322 LSDGTDSLKDGTV
+322 
-335 DLVSGV
+335 
-341 GALNDGAVSLSD
+341 VSLSD

-415 TNSAALNTGAE
+415 TNSEELKNGAK

-439 NPSSDSVTA
+439 NPSSESVTT
-448 LCNGATVLS
+448 LCTGATGVS
-457 AGMTQAKGGVDGVLA
+457 EGATQAKKGVDDALN
-472 AYQSLAGNLQLIS
+472 AYKSVAVNLNGISESLGKQINDLSQS
-485 DSLSGQISAL
+485 
-495 ESVSVPEEGATEAE
+495 EGGTEA
-509 LAAYQAAQ
+509 LK
-517 EELSALTTLKG
+517 ALTTLKE
-528 NIDECKNGLNSVNG
+528 NIDACLNGLNSVNA
-542 QTEGLSQ
+542 QTETLNK
-549 SMQTLASGAA
+549 SMETLASGAA

-588 NLKQG
+588 DLKQG
-593 IKAYTDGV
+593 ITAYTTGV
-601 VSCTDGATKLNDGLT
+601 ASCTDGATKLNDGLT

-675 DGSIELKDGVIS
+675 DGSIELKDGVIR

-721 SNNIEKYYDRLCA
+721 NNNIEKYYDRLCA

>member
-29 DKAAPDAQ
+29 DKAAPDVQ

-172 HLVVNYNYTNNYAE
+172 HLVVNYNYTNNSAG

-322 LSDGTDSLKDGTV
+322 LSDGTDSLKDGTM

-395 GVNDLSSGAAQLNAG
+395 GVNDLSSGAADLKDG

-439 NPSSDSVTA
+439 NPSSESVTA
-448 LCNGATVLS
+448 LCTGATDVS
-457 AGMTQAKGGVDGVLA
+457 EGVTQAKDGVDNVLK
-472 AYQSLAGNLQLIS
+472 AYKLVADQLKGIS
-485 DSLSGQISAL
+485 DSL
-495 ESVSVPEEGATEAE
+495 
-509 LAAYQAAQ
+509 AQ
-517 EELSALTTLKG
+517 EEQNDELIALKG
-528 NIDECKNGLNSVNG
+528 NIDACLSSLNAVND
-542 QTEGLSQ
+542 QTGNLSQ
-549 SMQTLASGAA
+549 SMETLVSGAA
-559 TLDSGINQGLVT
+559 TLDTGISQGLVN

-576 QAGATELSTGAT
+576 QEGATALSTGAT
-588 NLKQG
+588 TLKQG
-593 IKAYTDGV
+593 ITEYTAGV
-601 VSCTDGATKLNDGLT
+601 ASCTDGATKLNDGLT

-675 DGSIELKDGVIS
+675 DGSIELKDGVIR

-721 SNNIEKYYDRLCA
+721 NNNIEKYYDRLCA

>member
-308 LSDGAGQLNDGIIT
+308 LSDGA
-322 LSDGTDSLKDGTV
+322 
-335 DLVSGV
+335 
-341 GALNDGAVSLSD
+341 VSLSD

-426 SLVEGANQLAAAL
+426 SLVEGANQLATAL
-439 NPSSDSVTA
+439 NPSSESVTA
-448 LCNGATVLS
+448 LCTGATDVS
-457 AGMTQAKGGVDGVLA
+457 EGVTQAKDGVDGVLA
-472 AYQSLAGNLQLIS
+472 AYQSLAGNLQSIS

-509 LAAYQAAQ
+509 LAVQA
-517 EELSALTTLKG
+517 ELSALTTLKG
-528 NIDECKNGLNSVNG
+528 NINECINGLNSVNG

-549 SMQTLASGAA
+549 SMPTLVSGAA
-559 TLDSGINQGLVT
+559 KLDNGINQVLVPT
-571 SLTQA
+571 LAKA
-576 QAGATELSTGAT
+576 QEGATALSTGAT
-588 NLKQG
+588 DLKKG
-593 IKAYTDGV
+593 ITAYTAGV
-601 VSCTDGATKLNDGLT
+601 ASCTDGATKLNDGLT

-675 DGSIELKDGVIS
+675 DGSIELKDGVIR

-706 EEYRTEGI
+706 EEHRTEGI

-721 SNNIEKYYDRLCA
+721 NNNIEKYYDRLCA

>member
-172 HLVVNYNYTNNYAE
+172 HLVVNYNYTNNYAG

-308 LSDGAGQLNDGIIT
+308 LSDGADQLNDGIIT
-322 LSDGTDSLKDGTV
+322 LSDGTDSLKDGTM

-353 GAGKLSDGTK
+353 GAGKLSDGTR

-395 GVNDLSSGAAQLNAG
+395 GVNDLSSGAATLKDG
-410 LSQIN
+410 LSRIN

-426 SLVEGANQLAAAL
+426 SLVEGANQLAADL
-439 NPSSDSVTA
+439 NSLSNSVTA
-448 LCNGATVLS
+448 LSNGATGVS
-457 AGMTQAKGGVDGVLA
+457 AGATQAEGDVDEVLNV
-472 AYQSLAGNLQLIS
+472 YESVVGNLNGILETL
-485 DSLSGQISAL
+485 DTQIETL
-495 ESVSVPEEGATEAE
+495 ESLPDDATEAQK
-509 LAAYQAAQ
+509 QAAQ
-517 EELSALTTLKG
+517 DELNTLNPLKV
-528 NIDECKNGLNSVNG
+528 NIDECLAKLNSVNDE
-542 QTEGLSQ
+542 TRNLNQ
-549 SMQTLASGAA
+549 SMETHAFDAA
-559 TLDSGINQGLVT
+559 TLDSGINQT
-571 SLTQA
+571 LTQA
-576 QAGATELSTGAT
+576 QAAANALSTRAT
-588 NLKQG
+588 YLQTG
-593 IKAYTDGV
+593 IKDYTDGV
-601 VSCTDGATKLNDGLT
+601 ASCTEGATKLNAGLT

-675 DGSIELKDGVIS
+675 DGSIELKDGVIR

-714 DKITDLV
+714 DKITDFV
-721 SNNIEKYYDRLCA
+721 NNNIEKYYDRLCA

>member
-322 LSDGTDSLKDGTV
+322 LSDGTDSLKDGTM

-395 GVNDLSSGAAQLNAG
+395 GVNDLSSGAETLKNG

-415 TNSAALNTGAE
+415 TYSAALNTGAE
-426 SLVEGANQLAAAL
+426 SLVTGANQLATDL
-439 NPSSDSVTA
+439 NSLSNSVTA
-448 LCNGATVLS
+448 LSNGATGVS
-457 AGMTQAKGGVDGVLA
+457 EGATQAEDDVDNVLDV
-472 AYQSLAGNLQLIS
+472 YKSVAGNLETIS
-485 DSLSGQISAL
+485 ASLDGQISAL
-495 ESVSVPEEGATEAE
+495 NSLSLSEDATEAQK
-509 LAAYQAAQ
+509 QAAQ
-517 EELSALTTLKG
+517 EELNTLNPLKD
-528 NIDECKNGLNSVNG
+528 NIDGCLRELNSVNDETG
-542 QTEGLSQ
+542 NLSQ
-549 SMQTLASGAA
+549 SMPTLVSDAA
-559 TLDSGINQGLVT
+559 TLDSGINQT
-571 SLTQA
+571 LTQA
-576 QAGATELSTGAT
+576 QTVAKALSTGAT
-588 NLKQG
+588 NLQQG
-593 IKAYTDGV
+593 IETYTAGV
-601 VSCTDGATKLNDGLT
+601 ASCTDGATKLNDGLT

-675 DGSIELKDGVIS
+675 DGSIELKDGVIR

-721 SNNIEKYYDRLCA
+721 NNNIEKYYDRLCA

>member
-144 KEVPVN
+144 KEVPVH

-172 HLVVNYNYTNNYAE
+172 HLVVNYNYTNNSAG

-322 LSDGTDSLKDGTV
+322 LSDGTDSLKDGTM

-415 TNSAALNTGAE
+415 TNSEALSNGAD
-426 SLVEGANQLAAAL
+426 SLVAGANQLAAAL
-439 NPSSDSVTA
+439 NPSSESVTT
-448 LCNGATVLS
+448 LCTGATVLS

-472 AYQSLAGNLQLIS
+472 AYQSLAGNLQSIS

-495 ESVSVPEEGATEAE
+495 ESVSVPGEGATEAE
-509 LAAYQAAQ
+509 RAPYQA
-517 EELSALTTLKG
+517 
-528 NIDECKNGLNSVNG
+528 C
-542 QTEGLSQ
+542 
-549 SMQTLASGAA
+549 
-559 TLDSGINQGLVT
+559 
-571 SLTQA
+571 
-576 QAGATELSTGAT
+576 
-588 NLKQG
+588 
-593 IKAYTDGV
+593 
-601 VSCTDGATKLNDGLT
+601 
-616 ALKGQLPALS
+616 
-626 EGLNKLTD
+626 
-634 GADSLAAG
+634 
-642 TDELAKGA
+642 
-650 GELVTGSST
+650 
-659 LADGAMQLADG
+659 
-670 TGRLN
+670 
-675 DGSIELKDGVIS
+675 
-687 LSDGVYEL
+687 
-695 LDGSGRLKEGV
+695 SGRTK
-706 EEYRTEGI
+706 
-714 DKITDLV
+714 
-721 SNNIEKYYDRLCA
+721 
-734 VRDYADEY
+734 
-742 TSFAGSGND
+742 
-751 TDSSVKFIIRTD
+751 
-763 AVN
+763 

>member
-29 DKAAPDAQ
+29 DKTAPDAQ

-322 LSDGTDSLKDGTV
+322 LSDGTDSLKDGTM

-395 GVNDLSSGAAQLNAG
+395 GVNDLSSGAAKLKDG

-415 TNSAALNTGAE
+415 TKSAELNTGAA

-439 NPSSDSVTA
+439 DSLSDSVTA
-448 LCNGATVLS
+448 LCDGATGVSEGETQTEVDVDTVLN
-457 AGMTQAKGGVDGVLA
+457 
-472 AYQSLAGNLQLIS
+472 AYKSVAGNLETISASLDAQIS
-485 DSLSGQISAL
+485 DLNNSLSLS
-495 ESVSVPEEGATEAE
+495 EDETEA
-509 LAAYQAAQ
+509 LN
-517 EELSALTTLKG
+517 ALNALKD
-528 NIDECKNGLNSVNG
+528 NIDELDGCLSDLNYVNA
-542 QTEGLSQ
+542 QTETLSQ
-549 SMQTLASGAA
+549 SMETLAYGAA
-559 TLDSGINQGLVT
+559 TLDSGINQT
-571 SLTQA
+571 LTQA
-576 QAGATELSTGAT
+576 QKGATTLSTGAT
-588 NLKQG
+588 TLQQG
-593 IKAYTDGV
+593 ITAYTAGV
-601 VSCTDGATKLNDGLT
+601 ASCTDGATKLNDGLT

-675 DGSIELKDGVIS
+675 DGSIELKDGVIR

-721 SNNIEKYYDRLCA
+721 NNNIEKYYDRLCA

>member
-172 HLVVNYNYTNNYAE
+172 HLVVNYNYTNNSAG

-322 LSDGTDSLKDGTV
+322 LSDGTDSLKDGTM

-395 GVNDLSSGAAQLNAG
+395 GVNDLSNGAETLKDG

-415 TNSAALNTGAE
+415 TKSVELKNGAD
-426 SLVEGANQLAAAL
+426 SLVAVADQLAKDL
-439 NPSSDSVTA
+439 NSLSNSVTT
-448 LCNGATVLS
+448 LSNGATGVSEGAAQAEDDVDEVLKVYES
-457 AGMTQAKGGVDGVLA
+457 VADNLKG
-472 AYQSLAGNLQLIS
+472 IS
-485 DSLSGQISAL
+485 DSLDGQISAL
-495 ESVSVPEEGATEAE
+495 NSLSLSEDATEAE

-517 EELSALTTLKG
+517 VELSALTTLKG
-528 NIDECKNGLNSVNG
+528 NINECINGLNSVNG
-542 QTEGLSQ
+542 QTERLSQ
-549 SMQTLASGAA
+549 PMPTLASDAA
-559 TLDSGINQGLVT
+559 TLDSGINQT
-571 SLTQA
+571 LTQA
-576 QAGATELSTGAT
+576 QEAANALSTRAT
-588 NLKQG
+588 YLQTG
-593 IKAYTDGV
+593 IKDYTDGV
-601 VSCTDGATKLNDGLT
+601 ASCTAGAKKLNDGLI
-616 ALKGQLPALS
+616 ALEGQLPALS

-675 DGSIELKDGVIS
+675 DGSIELKDGVIR

-714 DKITDLV
+714 DKITDFV
-721 SNNIEKYYDRLCA
+721 NNNIEKYYDRLCA

>member
-322 LSDGTDSLKDGTV
+322 LSDGTDSLKDGTM

-439 NPSSDSVTA
+439 NPSSESVTT
-448 LCNGATVLS
+448 LCTGATGVS
-457 AGMTQAKGGVDGVLA
+457 EGATQAKKGVDDALN
-472 AYQSLAGNLQLIS
+472 AYKSVAVNLNGISESLGKQINDLSQS
-485 DSLSGQISAL
+485 
-495 ESVSVPEEGATEAE
+495 EGGTEA
-509 LAAYQAAQ
+509 LK
-517 EELSALTTLKG
+517 ALTTLKE
-528 NIDECKNGLNSVNG
+528 NIDACLNGLNSVNA
-542 QTEGLSQ
+542 QTETLNK
-549 SMQTLASGAA
+549 SMETLASGAA

-588 NLKQG
+588 DLKQG
-593 IKAYTDGV
+593 ITAYTTGV
-601 VSCTDGATKLNDGLT
+601 ASCTDGATKLNDGLT
-616 ALKGQLPALS
+616 ALKDQLPALS

-675 DGSIELKDGVIS
+675 DGSIELKDGVIR

-721 SNNIEKYYDRLCA
+721 NNNIEKYYDRLCA

>member
-150 VEVTYTLNDAKV
+150 VDVTYTLNDAKV

-322 LSDGTDSLKDGTV
+322 LSDGTDSLKDGTM

-395 GVNDLSSGAAQLNAG
+395 GVNDLSSGAETLKNG

-415 TNSAALNTGAE
+415 TNSAALKTGAK

-439 NPSSDSVTA
+439 NPSSESVTA
-448 LCNGATVLS
+448 LCTGATDVS
-457 AGMTQAKGGVDGVLA
+457 EGVTQAKDGVDGVLA
-472 AYQSLAGNLQLIS
+472 AYQSLAGNLQSIS

-495 ESVSVPEEGATEAE
+495 ESVSVPGEGATEAE
-509 LAAYQAAQ
+509 LAAYWAAQ

-528 NIDECKNGLNSVNG
+528 NINECINGLNSVNG

-549 SMQTLASGAA
+549 SMPTLVDGASK
-559 TLDSGINQGLVT
+559 LNVGINQGLVT

-576 QAGATELSTGAT
+576 QDAATALSTGAT
-588 NLKQG
+588 TLKQG
-593 IKAYTDGV
+593 ITEYTAGV
-601 VSCTDGATKLNDGLT
+601 ATCTDGATKLNDGLT

-675 DGSIELKDGVIS
+675 DGSIELKDGVIR

-721 SNNIEKYYDRLCA
+721 NNNIEKYYDRLCA